1 MSLKHGRPFRWKSSL
16 RLMAAL
22 TLSGASMQSFK
33 TPTNG
38 EWFTWSQG
46 LDDTITA
53 INAGAFDVSTLPEPV
68 QITQRIV
75 IPVKTENHRKC
86 ASYWSRATQTM
97 LRTGYRTKVDTCGM
111 DVEKTPE
118 RFVQLEAYFAAPHIH
133 GEPAFGDKAA
143 KARCRYHESA
153 AA

>member
-1 MSLKHGRPFRWKSSL
+1 MCFYFMSRRRHTGG
-16 RLMAAL
+16 AL
-22 TLSGASMQSFK
+22 VTGVQTCAL
-33 TPTNG
+33 PIC

-97 LRTGYRTKVDTCGM
+97 LGTGYRTKVDTCGM

-118 RFVQLEAYFAAPHIH
+118 RFVQLEIGRAQV
-133 GEPAFGDKAA
+133 
-143 KARCRYHESA
+143 
-153 AA
+153 